1 MQLEQVLALVPLKIE
16 KNDTGQS
23 WNSLNINSD
32 YLDAIMN
39 NILKQVTKCL
49 LYNNGI
55 LEPLFKYILY

>member
-32 YLDAIMN
+32 YLDDVMN
-39 NILKQVTKCL
+39 NILKQITKCL
-49 LYNNGI
+49 LYNDGI

>member
-32 YLDAIMN
+32 YFDDVMN
-39 NILKQVTKCL
+39 NILKQITKCL
-49 LYNNGI
+49 LYNDGI